1 MIQMNLTP
9 QILTANIVFYNL
21 EPITLC
27 IQENC
32 VTKKNVEGINRNKS
46 QIHQSQ
52 PTTDIAT
59 KVTGF
64 LEQFCIDSAV
74 PLAIVLL
81 LVFLSCS

>member
-32 VTKKNVEGINRNKS
+32 VTKKMLRELTGI
-46 QIHQSQ
+46 
-52 PTTDIAT
+52 
-59 KVTGF
+59 KVRYINHNPQLT
-64 LEQFCIDSAV
+64 LQ
-74 PLAIVLL
+74 LK
-81 LVFLSCS
+81 